1 MPGPYGEVKEIG
13 VATGR
18 NPSGAAA
25 PPPFD
30 KGGRGICCPDN
41 RNPPSDSV
49 YYERKRQILKG
60 TGGVFMKI
68 IFYGTREYDH
78 YYFDVLA
85 ADPEYGCEIR
95 FLTANLDAD
104 TAPLAQGGD
113 AVCAFVNADCSAPV
127 LEKLAQ
133 AGIRCLL
140 LRCAGY
146 NHVDLAAAQ
155 KCGITVLRVPGYS
168 PEAVAEHAMA
178 LAQAANRRICKAYIK
193 VRNNN
198 FALDGLLGYNL
209 YGSSAGIV
217 GTGRI
222 GAAMA
227 RICHGFGMTVLAY
240 DRYRNLALDG
250 IVRYVELDELLRT
263 ADLISLH
270 CPLTAETHHIINADT
285 IKMMRDNAILVNTS
299 RGGLIDTN
307 ALIDALR
314 ARKFAGVGL
323 DVYEDEDGQVFE
335 DFSDDV
341 LQNEVVP
348 VLMSFPNVV
357 VTSHQAF
364 FTRTALQ
371 SIAITTMENARAFAR
386 GEKLVNEVKG

>member
-1 MPGPYGEVKEIG
+1 
-13 VATGR
+13 
-18 NPSGAAA
+18 
-25 PPPFD
+25 
-30 KGGRGICCPDN
+30 
-41 RNPPSDSV
+41 
-49 YYERKRQILKG
+49 
-60 TGGVFMKI
+60 MKI

-133 AGIRCLL
+133 VGIR
-140 LRCAGY
+140 
-146 NHVDLAAAQ
+146 
-155 KCGITVLRVPGYS
+155 
-168 PEAVAEHAMA
+168 
-178 LAQAANRRICKAYIK
+178 
-193 VRNNN
+193 
-198 FALDGLLGYNL
+198 

-240 DRYRNLALDG
+240 DQYRNPALDG

-270 CPLTAETHHIINADT
+270 CPLTAETRHIINADT

-348 VLMSFPNVV
+348 ILMSFPNVV

>member
-1 MPGPYGEVKEIG
+1 MLPLLVGRVSIHQAPCDSTQQHSRTVQAVRGYFFCHTGIKYGGIAG
-13 VATGR
+13 GQTANTGY
-18 NPSGAAA
+18 
-25 PPPFD
+25 D
-30 KGGRGICCPDN
+30 GGIA
-41 RNPPSDSV
+41 
-49 YYERKRQILKG
+49 
-60 TGGVFMKI
+60 MKI
-68 IFYGTREYDH
+68 VFYGTREYDH

-133 AGIRCLL
+133 VGIRCLL

-146 NHVDLAAAQ
+146 NNVDLAAAQ

-240 DRYRNLALDG
+240 DQYRNPALDG

-323 DVYEDEDGQVFE
+323 DVYEAEDGQVFE

-348 VLMSFPNVV
+348 ILMSFPNVV

>member
-1 MPGPYGEVKEIG
+1 MPGPYG
-13 VATGR
+13 
-18 NPSGAAA
+18 AAE
-25 PPPFD
+25 
-30 KGGRGICCPDN
+30 KYTSCCHKK
-41 RNPPSDSV
+41 RNPPIYPV
-49 YYERKRQILKG
+49 YYACKRQILDM
-60 TGGVFMKI
+60 TGGLFMKI

-85 ADPEYGCEIR
+85 ADPEYGCEIK

-146 NHVDLAAAQ
+146 NHVDLAAA
-155 KCGITVLRVPGYS
+155 KKHGITVLRVPGYS

-178 LAQAANRRICKAYIK
+178 LAQAANRRLCKAYIK

-240 DRYRNLALDG
+240 DQYKNPALDG

-270 CPLTAETHHIINADT
+270 CPLTAETYHMINADT
-285 IKMMRDNAILVNTS
+285 IKMMRGSAILVNTS
-299 RGGLIDTN
+299 RGGLIDTD

-314 ARKFAGVGL
+314 HRKFAGVGL
-323 DVYEDEDGQVFE
+323 DVYEDEDEQVFE

-348 VLMSFPNVV
+348 VLLSFPNVV

>member
-1 MPGPYGEVKEIG
+1 
-13 VATGR
+13 
-18 NPSGAAA
+18 
-25 PPPFD
+25 
-30 KGGRGICCPDN
+30 
-41 RNPPSDSV
+41 
-49 YYERKRQILKG
+49 
-60 TGGVFMKI
+60 MKI

-133 AGIRCLL
+133 VGIRCLL

-240 DRYRNLALDG
+240 DRYRNPALDG
-250 IVRYVELDELLRT
+250 IVRYVELNELLRT

-348 VLMSFPNVV
+348 ILMSFPNVV

-386 GEKLVNEVKG
+386 GEKLVNEVKREGRQKGNNGKAAGIPPASQARPPPFDKGGAGGIYAAPTE

>member
-1 MPGPYGEVKEIG
+1 
-13 VATGR
+13 
-18 NPSGAAA
+18 
-25 PPPFD
+25 
-30 KGGRGICCPDN
+30 
-41 RNPPSDSV
+41 
-49 YYERKRQILKG
+49 
-60 TGGVFMKI
+60 MKI
-68 IFYGTREYDH
+68 VFYGTREYDH

-133 AGIRCLL
+133 VGIRCLL

-146 NHVDLAAAQ
+146 NNVDLAAAQ
-155 KCGITVLRVPGYS
+155 KCGIT
-168 PEAVAEHAMA
+168 A

-240 DRYRNLALDG
+240 DQYRNPALDG

-270 CPLTAETHHIINADT
+270 CPLTAETYHMINADT

-323 DVYEDEDGQVFE
+323 DVYEAEDGQVFE

-348 VLMSFPNVV
+348 ILMSFPNVV

>member
-1 MPGPYGEVKEIG
+1 
-13 VATGR
+13 
-18 NPSGAAA
+18 
-25 PPPFD
+25 
-30 KGGRGICCPDN
+30 
-41 RNPPSDSV
+41 
-49 YYERKRQILKG
+49 
-60 TGGVFMKI
+60 MKI
-68 IFYGTREYDH
+68 VFYGAREYDH
-78 YYFDVLA
+78 CYFDVLA

-104 TAPLAQGGD
+104 TAPLARGGD

-133 AGIRCLL
+133 VGIRCLL

-146 NHVDLAAAQ
+146 NHVDLAAA
-155 KCGITVLRVPGYS
+155 KKHGITVLRVPGYS

-198 FALDGLLGYNL
+198 F
-209 YGSSAGIV
+209 
-217 GTGRI
+217 
-222 GAAMA
+222 
-227 RICHGFGMTVLAY
+227 
-240 DRYRNLALDG
+240 ALDG

-348 VLMSFPNVV
+348 ILMSFPNVV

>member
-1 MPGPYGEVKEIG
+1 
-13 VATGR
+13 
-18 NPSGAAA
+18 
-25 PPPFD
+25 
-30 KGGRGICCPDN
+30 
-41 RNPPSDSV
+41 
-49 YYERKRQILKG
+49 
-60 TGGVFMKI
+60 MKI
-68 IFYGTREYDH
+68 VFYGTREYDH

-85 ADPEYGCEIR
+85 ADSEYGCEIR

-133 AGIRCLL
+133 VGIRCLL

-146 NHVDLAAAQ
+146 NNVDLAAAQ

-240 DRYRNLALDG
+240 DQYRNPALDG

-285 IKMMRDNAILVNTS
+285 IKMIRDNAILVNTS

-314 ARKFAGVGL
+314 ARKFAGVAGCLRGRGRAGVRGL
-323 DVYEDEDGQVFE
+323 LGRRFAERGRADFDEFPECGGDEPSGIFHADGIAE
-335 DFSDDV
+335 HCHYDDG
-341 LQNEVVP
+341 E
-348 VLMSFPNVV
+348 
-357 VTSHQAF
+357 
-364 FTRTALQ
+364 
-371 SIAITTMENARAFAR
+371 RAGVCER
-386 GEKLVNEVKG
+386 GEAGERGEGVRKAEGQSCRNPSGLASSATSL

>member
-1 MPGPYGEVKEIG
+1 MASYPLRKQPNT
-13 VATGR
+13 AH
-18 NPSGAAA
+18 NL
-25 PPPFD
+25 
-30 KGGRGICCPDN
+30 GILTTDIKI
-41 RNPPSDSV
+41 RESI
-49 YYERKRQILKG
+49 Y
-60 TGGVFMKI
+60 MKI
-68 IFYGTREYDH
+68 VFYGTRDYDRL
-78 YYFDVLA
+78 YFELLA
-85 ADPEYGCEIR
+85 ADPDYGCSIR
-95 FLTANLDAD
+95 FLAANLDVD
-104 TAPLAQGGD
+104 TAPLAKGGD
-113 AVCAFVNADCSAPV
+113 AACAFVNSDCSAPV
-127 LEKLAQ
+127 LEALHE
-133 AGIRCLL
+133 AGIRLL
-140 LRCAGY
+140 LMRCAGY
-146 NHVDLAAAQ
+146 NNVDLAAA
-155 KCGITVLRVPGYS
+155 KRLGITVLRVPGYS

-209 YGSSAGIV
+209 YGSCAGII

-227 RICHGFGMTVLAY
+227 RICHGYGMTVLAY
-240 DRYRNLALDG
+240 DQYHNPELEG
-250 IVRYVELDELLRT
+250 IVRYVDLDELLRA

-270 CPLTAETHHIINADT
+270 CPLTADTHHLINAET
-285 IKMMRDNAILVNTS
+285 IAKMRDNAILVNTS

-348 VLMSFPNVV
+348 VLLSFPNVV

-371 SIAITTMENARAFAR
+371 SIAITTMENARAFER
-386 GEKLVNEVKG
+386 GEKLVNEVHE

>member
-1 MPGPYGEVKEIG
+1 
-13 VATGR
+13 
-18 NPSGAAA
+18 
-25 PPPFD
+25 
-30 KGGRGICCPDN
+30 
-41 RNPPSDSV
+41 
-49 YYERKRQILKG
+49 
-60 TGGVFMKI
+60 MKI
-68 IFYGTREYDH
+68 VFYGAREYDH

-104 TAPLAQGGD
+104 TAPLARGGD
-113 AVCAFVNADCSAPV
+113 AVCAFVNADCSAAV
-127 LEKLAQ
+127 LERLAQ
-133 AGIRCLL
+133 VGIRCLL

-146 NHVDLAAAQ
+146 NHVDLPAAQ
-155 KCGITVLRVPGYS
+155 RYGITVLRVPGYS

-178 LAQAANRRICKAYIK
+178 LALAANRRICKAYIK

-198 FALDGLLGYNL
+198 FSLDGLLGYNL
-209 YGSSAGIV
+209 YGSAAGIV

-227 RICHGFGMTVLAY
+227 RICCGFGMTVLAC
-240 DRYRNLALDG
+240 DQYRNPALDG
-250 IVRYVELDELLRT
+250 LVRYVGLEELLRT
-263 ADLISLH
+263 ADLVSLH
-270 CPLTAETHHIINADT
+270 CPLTAETYHMINAET
-285 IKMMRDNAILVNTS
+285 IQMMRDSAVLVNTS
-299 RGGLIDTN
+299 RGGLIDTRALIN
-307 ALIDALR
+307 ALR
-314 ARKFAGVGL
+314 SRKFAGVGL

-335 DFSDDV
+335 NFSDDV
-341 LQNEVVP
+341 LRNEIVP

-386 GEKLVNEVKG
+386 GESIPFNDYSIRVHSMIPFDVSDRRAAGDQTLHDPYQLPQDADARLLGKRGLL